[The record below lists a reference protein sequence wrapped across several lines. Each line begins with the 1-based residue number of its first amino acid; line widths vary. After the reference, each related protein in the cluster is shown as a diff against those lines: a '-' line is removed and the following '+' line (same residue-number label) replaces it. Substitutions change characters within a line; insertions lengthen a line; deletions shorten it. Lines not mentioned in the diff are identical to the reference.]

1 MNDRQGFLMWR
12 YLKKL
17 AVYLVAIASIVLLA
31 TATEAQAA
39 NLPGATVY
47 RDPACTCCGGWIEHL
62 KAQGFSVKNVPTAD
76 MIAFKQEHGVTD
88 ELASCH
94 TAIIDG
100 YVVEGHVPGDDIK
113 QLLAQKPNVSGI
125 AVPGMPVGTPGME
138 MGNKKDSFAVVA
150 FDEQGQTKV
159 FKQYSF

>member
-1 MNDRQGFLMWR
+1 MNDRQGFLIWQ
-12 YLKKL
+12 YIKKL